1 MKVNNVKIINM
12 CEVAVETKGKVINC
26 GSVDCDDCPFGRI
39 DCTNEAKVLKIA
51 REVLGG
57 IY

>member
-57 IY
+57 K